1 MSGKPGIP
9 EWQRASSSST
19 ASTTSTNDTTSS
31 QKPEEEEEASAQQQQ
46 PQQPHAE
53 APTPTEDDV
62 AQPEEEE
69 QQASESSSLLEQAAR
84 FLDDPTIRDAPREK
98 KVAFLESKGVSAEDI
113 GRLLGDEEPERRPIE
128 VEDVSERAWSTVST
142 GTAPECRRQAMLTL
156 SDNSKA
162 CACTRSSNPAPR
174 NTPNCHISR
183 VPRKH

>member
-9 EWQRASSSST
+9 EWQRASSSSA

-31 QKPEEEEEASAQQQQ
+31 PKPEEEEEASAQQQ
-46 PQQPHAE
+46 PQQPPVE

-69 QQASESSSLLEQAAR
+69 KHSTESSSLLEQAAR

-113 GRLLGDEEPERRPIE
+113 GRLLGEEEPERRPIE
-128 VEDVSERAWSTVST
+128 VEDVGDRAWSTVST
-142 GTAPECRRQAMLTL
+142 GTIPERRRQAMLTL
-156 SDNSKA
+156 SDTPKA
-162 CACTRSSNPAPR
+162 CACT
-174 NTPNCHISR
+174 
-183 VPRKH
+183 